1 MIRRLIGL
9 VIFLLIANAGYH
21 VGMVWFHNQQFEDA
35 VREIALFG
43 AGKSD
48 DVLKASVMNAAAD
61 NQVPLDDDFIE
72 ISRRTVVGTND
83 HVTIKFSYAVMVPV
97 VPGTTPRRFD
107 FNYTTP

>member
-9 VIFLLIANAGYH
+9 VVFLLLAYAGYH

-48 DVLKASVMNAAAD
+48 DVLKQSEMQAAAD
-61 NQVPLDDDFIE
+61 NSVPLDDDFIE
-72 ISRRTVVGTND
+72 IQRRTVVGTND
-83 HVTIKFSYAVMVPV
+83 HVIIKFSYAVV
-97 VPGTTPRRFD
+97 VPIAPGKTYRWDFSYVTP
-107 FNYTTP
+107 